1 MRENA
6 KKTLLNMAYY
16 GMIILMIAL
25 IVSLFIG
32 ITNNGIALWMR
43 VCAIIICVLLVLVVI
58 AITLCMYS
66 DMSAYSAG
74 YALCILTVAT
84 IIVSFIFYARLT
96 PTAEIIPLANLN
108 VFLFVVGNL
117 VLINLLTIAIF
128 ITGLYIKQPREFGS
142 KLHTQKTNS

>member
-6 KKTLLNMAYY
+6 KKTLLTMAYY

-32 ITNNGIALWMR
+32 ITTNGIALWVR
-43 VCAIIICVLLVLVVI
+43 ICAIVISVLLVLVVVYM
-58 AITLCMYS
+58 TLCMYS

-74 YALCILTVAT
+74 FALCVLTVAT
-84 IIVSFIFYARLT
+84 VIVSFIFYARLT
-96 PTAEIIPLANLN
+96 PIAEIIAVANLN

-128 ITGLYIKQPREFGS
+128 ITGLYIKQPKEFGS
-142 KLHTQKTNS
+142 KPQVQKN

>member
-16 GMIILMIAL
+16 GMVILMVAL

-32 ITNNGIALWMR
+32 VTNNSIAIWAR
-43 VCAIIICVLLVLVVI
+43 VSCIVISILLVLVVVYMI
-58 AITLCMYS
+58 MCMYS
-66 DMSAYSAG
+66 NMGAYTAG
-74 YALCILTVAT
+74 YVLCILTVAT

-96 PTAEIIPLANLN
+96 PGSEIIPLANLN

-117 VLINLLTIAIF
+117 VLINLLTIAIY
-128 ITGLYIKQPREFGS
+128 ITGLYIKQPHEYGI
-142 KLHTQKTNS
+142 KPNTQK